1 MQVEQAIFT
10 SIRTGRIQGYQL
22 AARSDGVDDRL
33 AQTLTKWGPSHA
45 ALCNPHPAAESFNFH
60 AVESDCFAIS
70 RTLYGGAEYSAR
82 GGWQLMTRYA
92 LVEPRHLRDFEN
104 DPIALLRLA
113 RSEGRFELLS
123 QFDERLPP
131 MSLPEPRPSVRW
143 SVPARKGVAENVDE
157 IIGRL
162 ERGERLA
169 VTHCYNPLTILQYLI
184 RRLPES
190 HRLELSFTTGLKPT
204 AHRPF
209 RLHFLPG
216 DSHDLRRAASAL
228 GITCLSASG

>member
-1 MQVEQAIFT
+1 MHVEQAIFT
-10 SIRTGRIQGYQL
+10 SVRTGRVQGYQL

-33 AQTLTKWGPSHA
+33 AQVLTKWGPSHA
-45 ALCNPHPAAESFNFH
+45 ALCNPHPAADSYNFH
-60 AVESDCFAIS
+60 AVSGDCFAIS

-82 GGWQLMTRYA
+82 GGWQLVTRYA
-92 LVEPRHLRDFEN
+92 LVEPLHLREFDN
-104 DPIALLRLA
+104 DPISLMRLA
-113 RSEGRFELLS
+113 RSEGLFGLMP
-123 QFDERLPP
+123 QFDARLPQ
-131 MSLPEPRPSVRW
+131 LELPRPSP
-143 SVPARKGVAENVDE
+143 SVQWNVPPRKGVAENVDE

-169 VTHCYNPLTILQYLI
+169 VTHCYNPLAILQHLI

-216 DSHDLRRAASAL
+216 DSPDHRRAASAL